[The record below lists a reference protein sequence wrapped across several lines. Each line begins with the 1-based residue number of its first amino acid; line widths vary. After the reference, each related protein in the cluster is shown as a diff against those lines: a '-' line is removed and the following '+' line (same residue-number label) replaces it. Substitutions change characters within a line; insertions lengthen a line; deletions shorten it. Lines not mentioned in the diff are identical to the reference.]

1 MKTTEENLEHIR
13 QNIAEA
19 ALRRGRRPD
28 DIRIVGVTK
37 TVSPQQ
43 IASAIRAGIEIL
55 GGNYVQETLDKMAA
69 LSALNLDTPVSWHFI
84 GRLQSNKA
92 KFAVRYFD
100 LIHSVHN
107 EKLAAEI
114 NRQAARNDKVQDVLI
129 QVNTGDESSK
139 NGINPNEAPELVRR
153 MEAMKNTRVR
163 GLMTMPPFF
172 DEPERVRPFF
182 RILCDLKKRIE
193 DEVLAHS
200 ASAAAIGD
208 ASADHSGGVSGDA
221 FRDASGDNPGATMDH
236 LSMGMTGDYETA
248 VEEGATLVRIGTA
261 IFGERQ

>member
-1 MKTTEENLEHIR
+1 MKTMEEKLEQIR

-19 ALRRGRRPD
+19 ALRRGRNPD
-28 DIRIVGVTK
+28 DIRIVGATK
-37 TVSPQQ
+37 TVAPKQ
-43 IASAIRAGIEIL
+43 IVSALRAGIEIF
-55 GGNYVQETLDKMAA
+55 GGNYIQETLDKIEA
-69 LSALNLDTPVSWHFI
+69 LSAMNLDAPVSWHFI

-92 KFAVRYFD
+92 KFAVNYFD

-114 NRQAARNDKVQDVLI
+114 NRQAARNDNVQDVLV
-129 QVNTGDESSK
+129 QVNTGEESTK
-139 NGINPNEAPELVRR
+139 TGIFPKDAPELVRR
-153 MEAMKNTRVR
+153 MGSMKNIRVR

-172 DEPERVRPFF
+172 DEPARARPFF

-200 ASAAAIGD
+200 ASAAAPGD
-208 ASADHSGGVSGDA
+208 PSG
-221 FRDASGDNPGATMDH
+221 PTMDH
-236 LSMGMTGDYETA
+236 LSMGMTGDYEAA
-248 VEEGATLVRIGTA
+248 VEEGSTLVRIGTA

>member
-1 MKTTEENLEHIR
+1 MKTMEEKLEHIL

-19 ALRRGRRPD
+19 ALRRGRNPD
-28 DIRIVGVTK
+28 NIRIVGVTK
-37 TVSPQQ
+37 TVAPKQ
-43 IASAIRAGIEIL
+43 IASAARAGIEIF
-55 GGNYVQETLDKMAA
+55 GGNYIQETLDKIEA
-69 LSALNLDTPVSWHFI
+69 LSALKLDAPVSWHFI

-100 LIHSVHN
+100 MIHSVHN

-114 NRQAARNDKVQDVLI
+114 NRQAARNDKVQDVLV
-129 QVNTGDESSK
+129 QVNTGEESTK
-139 NGINPNEAPELVRR
+139 AGISPKEAPELVRR
-153 MEAMKNTRVR
+153 MGAMKNIRVR

-172 DEPERVRPFF
+172 DEPEQARPYF
-182 RILCDLKKRIE
+182 RILCDLKKQIQ

-200 ASAAAIGD
+200 ASAAAPGE
-208 ASADHSGGVSGDA
+208 ASADASGGA
-221 FRDASGDNPGATMDH
+221 ARDAAGGKSEAAMDH
-236 LSMGMTGDYETA
+236 LSMGMTGDYEAA

>member
-1 MKTTEENLEHIR
+1 MKIMEEKLEQIR
-13 QNIAEA
+13 QTIAEA
-19 ALRRGRRPD
+19 ALRRGRNPD

-37 TVSPQQ
+37 TVSPEQ

-55 GGNYVQETLDKMAA
+55 GGNYIQETLDKMET
-69 LSALNLDTPVSWHFI
+69 LSVMNLEPPVSWHFI

-92 KFAVRYFD
+92 KFAARYFD

-107 EKLAAEI
+107 EKLAVEI
-114 NRQAARNDKVQDVLI
+114 DRQAARHNKVQDVLI
-129 QVNTGDESSK
+129 QVNTGGESSK
-139 NGINPNEAPELVRR
+139 TGISAQKAPELVRR
-153 MEAMKNTRVR
+153 TASLRNIRVR

-182 RILCDLKKRIE
+182 RMLYDLKRRIE
-193 DEVLAHS
+193 DEVLTQNSPTETAFADGS
-200 ASAAAIGD
+200 AGDSGAA
-208 ASADHSGGVSGDA
+208 
-221 FRDASGDNPGATMDH
+221 MDQ

>member
-1 MKTTEENLEHIR
+1 MKTIEENVLQIR
-13 QNIAEA
+13 EKIAEA
-19 ALRRGRRPD
+19 ALRRARRPD

-37 TVSPQQ
+37 TVDPTR
-43 IASAIRAGIEIL
+43 IALAIRAGVEVL
-55 GGNYVQETLDKMAA
+55 GGNYIQETLDKMEA
-69 LSALNLDTPVSWHFI
+69 LSAPGPELRLDTPVSWHFI

-114 NRQAARNDKVQDVLI
+114 NRQAARIDKVQDVLI
-129 QVNTGDESSK
+129 QVNTGEESSK
-139 NGINPNEAPELVRR
+139 TGISPNKAPELVRG
-153 MEAMKNTRVR
+153 MGSMKNIRVR

-172 DEPERVRPFF
+172 DDPERARPFF
-182 RILCDLKKRIE
+182 RMLFELKKQIE
-193 DEVLAHS
+193 YDLLAHHTS
-200 ASAAAIGD
+200 SDDFGDTSTAASA
-208 ASADHSGGVSGDA
+208 
-221 FRDASGDNPGATMDH
+221 ATMDH